1 MPVVYWQN
9 LDGQR
14 LLRHCWQEL
23 VERRL
28 SAMTAWIVL
37 AALITLFTLAVRYA
51 PPGDPPMPS
60 GYDGERQL
68 AELRALVSA
77 TTNVRLP

>member
-1 MPVVYWQN
+1 VYWQN
-9 LDGQR
+9 LCGGC

-23 VERRL
+23 DERII

-37 AALITLFTLAVRYA
+37 IALAALFVLVVRRGRSNE
-51 PPGDPPMPS
+51 PPLPP

-68 AELRALVSA
+68 AELRGIVNAR
-77 TTNVRLP
+77 TNVRLP